1 MRSDR
6 LQRIIELKER
16 LMEEKERLLDQH
28 TKELALIKSN
38 IANLDYSINSNYNE
52 LCTRP
57 LNGNEFSVIK
67 NYLEYLSQARNH
79 ALTQLGRMEA
89 KIAAVRQ
96 ELYDLLKE
104 MKMLDALKQ
113 RALSAARK
121 LDNRKQQ
128 KRLDEIAL
136 RLDSHKS

>member
-1 MRSDR
+1 MRSER

-28 TKELALIKSN
+28 NRELALIKSN
-38 IANLDYSINSNYNE
+38 IDNLDCSINSNYNE

-67 NYLEYLSQARNH
+67 NYLEYLNQARSN

-113 RALSAARK
+113 RTLSAARK
-121 LDNRKQQ
+121 VDNRKQQ
-128 KRLDEIAL
+128 KHLDEIAL
-136 RLDSHKS
+136 RLSSHKP